1 MWREVCMNMCMAVFL
16 DMYIDLCMDMCT
28 DMSADTCTKAY
39 ASIVCIGSIVSYADL
54 GGRSTYCQ

>member
-1 MWREVCMNMCMAVFL
+1 MNMCMAVFL